1 MEHRDLQDSH
11 HAWLEDI
18 EYRQEFGSESA
29 KLEIAV
35 ALAAARKTAGVTQAR
50 LAELAEVSQAY
61 IAKLE
66 SGDANPSIGKIGQ
79 LFACLWL
86 KPFISFR
93 DINPVGSSAWV
104 LPEGEI
110 AMESFSCSGS
120 DPIESQM
127 TADFWVT
134 HDGHNVWSGVNEPHS
149 EWDVAWK

>member
-1 MEHRDLQDSH
+1 MSWTERSLYGLNIFAQRERMMEHHDLQDSH

-66 SGDANPSIGKIGQ
+66 SGEANP
-79 LFACLWL
+79 
-86 KPFISFR
+86 P
-93 DINPVGSSAWV
+93 
-104 LPEGEI
+104 
-110 AMESFSCSGS
+110 
-120 DPIESQM
+120 
-127 TADFWVT
+127 
-134 HDGHNVWSGVNEPHS
+134 
-149 EWDVAWK
+149 